1 MLAGLEWR
9 VYIDCSL
16 GALAAQNDT
25 LSTTLAERDVSIRQQ
40 QDTMEKYESK
50 LQEAKTVLSDKEQL
64 EENAMKQLEVINR
77 QAEELASLKES
88 LAERDAALAASQ
100 NENAALQLKA
110 STTKQHCIFF
120 DEPWIVETT
129 YHKLR
134 GTVPSDREGHY
145 LLALQG
151 LILIIVE
158 NGSASDLY
166 SAFPVLSFSERLGQ
180 PEPNQCHLS
189 GCWYKEQL
197 RLGNRDHQPENIL
210 QASWCWLEDRGKGRV
225 QRKRCATWIC
235 SR

>member
-1 MLAGLEWR
+1 MFTGLEWSVLIIYR
-9 VYIDCSL
+9 L
-16 GALAAQNDT
+16 GALAAQNDS
-25 LSTTLAERDVSIRQQ
+25 LSTTLAEREANICLQ
-40 QDTMEKYESK
+40 QDTLEKYESK

-77 QAEELASLKES
+77 QADELANLKES

-100 NENAALQLKA
+100 SENAALQLKA

-151 LILIIVE
+151 LILILTDR
-158 NGSASDLY
+158 GA
-166 SAFPVLSFSERLGQ
+166 
-180 PEPNQCHLS
+180 
-189 GCWYKEQL
+189 
-197 RLGNRDHQPENIL
+197 PENL
-210 QASWCWLEDRGKGRV
+210 PLLLSVSLFVTKV
-225 QRKRCATWIC
+225 
-235 SR
+235 